1 MRIDRIV
8 VVRGRAV
15 TVAGV
20 PRLAGAGNLV
30 VTVTTVMGVGFV
42 TEDVTIRIGSTA
54 TSGTAK
60 RRDKTPK
67 ITRRQGLSQ

>member
-1 MRIDRIV
+1 V
-8 VVRGRAV
+8 TAV
-15 TVAGV
+15 EV
-20 PRLAGAGNLV
+20 PRFAGIGNFV
-30 VTVTTVMGVGFV
+30 VTVTIVMGVGFV